1 MATKSTIPFNYDDIY
16 SSVQQ
21 KFVDKGYDVQEG
33 SNTMQLVSAMSYL
46 ISMLNANTAINV
58 NENLLTL
65 ARKRKNIL
73 QDSRILGYEPGNK
86 VSYQYKLSL
95 KFTPNKDVNGDFI
108 ETSFSIPKYS
118 IFTANS
124 KNYYYMGDLLR
135 FQNITEEFTNDI
147 IVKEGNLIKSEDD
160 PDNLII
166 NVGTVLENLETKV
179 QYYVDIPYTN
189 IEDDGIDCF
198 LTYYDDNAYL
208 VEKEVWNKFDRFEVD
223 IDTILSKQFYRLNV
237 IEYDTPRIY
246 LKLPN
251 RGEDLRMGSKVE
263 FNILVTSGTAGAMLE
278 LPKTDINCEVLS
290 YSLKLEGTEEESNES
305 IKYNAPLFYN
315 SANRA
320 VTKNDYISICNR
332 FTFIDKTFVWDGND
346 EYPMQAGKIWFSFIP
361 QTRVRKFDSDLYRNN
376 YLLNSYNDE
385 VNWYIEDDEIQG
397 NVESIFDRLES
408 YKIPTLKFLHRHP
421 IYFDFKFT
429 IQILKYDITL
439 SETKQNS
446 NVFSII
452 DRYFHTENDYNLT
465 IENFEKEF
473 FLSNLIKRVD
483 AELADITGCN
493 ITLDTEIT
501 INSKCI
507 INENSEKR
515 VILPLGLPYV
525 GVYNTNGGLI
535 VDNLPK
541 IDTANIFELKDL
553 TVDFSNV
560 PINAAAIDVISF
572 PIYFD
577 TEIIGQYKLFNSK
590 YIVIDILV
598 DETILTEE
606 IVKQFI
612 LLVKYKN
619 NNMKFVK
626 NTMPRLKEIKF
637 I

>member
-1 MATKSTIPFNYDDIY
+1 MATKNTIPFNYDDIY

-46 ISMLNANTAINV
+46 VSMLNANTAINV

-65 ARKRKNIL
+65 ARKRRNIL

-86 VSYQYKLSL
+86 VSYQYTLTL
-95 KFTPNKDVNGDFI
+95 KFTPEKDINGDFI
-108 ETSFSIPKYS
+108 ATSFSIPKYS

-135 FQNITEEFTNDI
+135 FQNVVEEFTQEI
-147 IVKEGNLIKSEDD
+147 IVKEGNLIKSTDD
-160 PDNLII
+160 PDNLSI
-166 NVGTVLENLETKV
+166 NVGTVLENSETKV

-189 IEDDGIDCF
+189 IEDDGVDCF

-223 IDTILSKQFYRLNV
+223 IDTILKKQFYRLNV

-251 RGEDLRMGSKVE
+251 TGEDLRIGSKVE
-263 FNILVTSGTAGAMLE
+263 FNILTTSGSAGYMTE
-278 LPKTDINCEVLS
+278 MPKTDLDCEVIS
-290 YSLKLEGTEEESNES
+290 YILKLEGTEEESNES

-346 EYPMQAGKIWFSFIP
+346 EYPVQAGKIWFSFIP
-361 QTRVRKFDSDLYRNN
+361 QTRIRKFDSDLYRNN
-376 YLLNSYNDE
+376 YLLNSADDE
-385 VNWYIEDDEIQG
+385 INWYIEDDEIEG
-397 NVESIFDRLES
+397 NSESIFSRLES
-408 YKIPTLKFLHRHP
+408 YKIPTLKLLHRHP
-421 IYFDFKFT
+421 VYFDFKFT

-452 DRYFHTENDYNLT
+452 DNYFHTDNDYNLT

-473 FLSNLIKRVD
+473 FLSNLVKRVD
-483 AELADITGCN
+483 AELSDITGVN
-493 ITLDTEIT
+493 ITLENEIK
-501 INSKCI
+501 INSKYI
-507 INENSEKR
+507 VNENNEKR
-515 VILPLGLPYV
+515 VILPLGLPYLSI
-525 GVYNTNGGLI
+525 YNSNGGVI

-541 IDTANIFELKDL
+541 IDTEDIYQLKNL
-553 TVDFSNV
+553 TVDFSVIPPNGQT
-560 PINAAAIDVISF
+560 IEYISF
-572 PIYFD
+572 PIYLD
-577 TEIIGQYKLFNSK
+577 TDKIGDYKLFNSK
-590 YIVIDILV
+590 YVVIDLLV
-598 DETILTEE
+598 DGVILTEE
-606 IVKQFI
+606 IVKEFI
-612 LLVKYKN
+612 IKIKYKN
-619 NNMKFVK
+619 DNMKFVK
-626 NTMPRLKEIKF
+626 NTIPRLKQVKF